1 MEHNGTKRAFG
12 NGTRQQARGGQSE
25 KRTESLRVFYGIQ
38 FHRVRGTEEL
48 RSDGSG
54 LLAGQQGV
62 RYRDAIQLS
71 VDRLN
76 TVDIRT

>member
-12 NGTRQQARGGQSE
+12 NGARQQAGSGQGE
-25 KRTESLRVFYGIQ
+25 KGTEPLRVLHGIQ
-38 FHRVRGTEEL
+38 FHRVRGAKEL
-48 RSDGSG
+48 RSDGGG

-71 VDRLN
+71 VDHLYA
-76 TVDIRT
+76 VDIYA